1 MRNRKTIFTVLILL
15 LLLAFPT
22 IVLANSVAPD
32 PNAHELLIDD
42 VTDIDSLTVFGYDE
56 NGFEKIM
63 ADFYSMDDERLEKTR
78 NGSERIIDLYNSGG
92 ASKGFRLEI
101 VFENGETQTSQMVN
115 FVGDDS
121 YTYSVRDNEFTGTGT
136 FKTRKP
142 GGLQI
147 AFWVFMLVIPW
158 GLTVLLEW
166 LVALIFKIKPSRY
179 VCFTNLVSN
188 PVMNIVLL
196 VVMSNFIIN
205 YFWLVLILELLI
217 VGFEFLFYT
226 FRYKDISK
234 RRLLLFTFA
243 ANAVSFGTYAIVS
256 GLFY

>member
-1 MRNRKTIFTVLILL
+1 MFNKKPILAILTLL
-15 LLLAFPT
+15 LLLCVPVIA
-22 IVLANSVAPD
+22 LANSAAPD

-42 VTDIDSLTVFGYDE
+42 VTDIDSLTVIGYDE

-63 ADFYSMDDERLEKTR
+63 VDFYSMDDERLEKTR
-78 NGSERIIDLYNSGG
+78 VGSERIIDLYNTGG
-92 ASKGFRLEI
+92 ASKGFRIEI
-101 VFENGETQTSQMVN
+101 VFSGGETQMSQMVN
-115 FVGDDS
+115 FVGEDS
-121 YTYSVRDNEFTGTGT
+121 YTYSVSDNEFTGIGT
-136 FKTRKP
+136 FNTRKP
-142 GGLQI
+142 AVLQI
-147 AFWVFMLVIPW
+147 ALWVFMLAIPW

-196 VVMSNFIIN
+196 IVMSNFIIN
-205 YFWLVLILELLI
+205 YFWLVLILELLV
-217 VGFEFLFYT
+217 VGLEFLFYT

-234 RRLLLFTFA
+234 KRLLLFA
-243 ANAVSFGTYAIVS
+243 VVANAVSYGTYAIIS